1 MVDSQIHR
9 KTFWQYQLSA
19 MWSHGD
25 WAIEA
30 NANNLFLTKNNVVDE
45 LTATS
50 YSFNQP
56 KIPLAEQV
64 QCILFDLRSLHY
76 NAVMGILHEMCRHKR
91 GDLGLLGES
100 ISTGLH
106 SLMSCMLLYIV
117 LLWEALM

>member
-1 MVDSQIHR
+1 
-9 KTFWQYQLSA
+9 